1 MNMEDRGGS
10 YAISIRALSKTFG
23 SEMAIRKLDQTV
35 SWGDF
40 LVIFGPNGAGKTTL
54 IKILSTITSPTNGE
68 VSIAGF
74 DLKSDSSLIR
84 RNIGVVS
91 HQSLLYQDLSTIE
104 NLRFHG
110 KMFSVPGLENR
121 IMEVA
126 DIVGIQ
132 SILDHKASVLS
143 HGMQKRVS
151 IARAILHDPP
161 IMLLDEPETSLD
173 QEALSVLKNAINQS
187 ERGQRTVLMVTHS
200 LERGWTLGD
209 RVAILAR
216 GNIVYENNTA
226 SLDQSKVIEIYNNL
240 VGRS

>member
-1 MNMEDRGGS
+1 MNMEDKAGS
-10 YAISIRALSKTFG
+10 YAIVIKALSKTFG
-23 SEMAIRKLDQTV
+23 TQMALRQLDLTV

-54 IKILSTITSPTNGE
+54 VKILATITSPTSGQ

-74 DLKSDSSLIR
+74 DLKADYSSIR

-91 HQSLLYQDLSTIE
+91 HQPLLYQDLSVIE

-110 KMFSVPGLENR
+110 RMFSVASLENR
-121 IMEVA
+121 IKEVA
-126 DIVGIQ
+126 DLVGIQ
-132 SILDHKASVLS
+132 SILDRKTNILS

-161 IMLLDEPETSLD
+161 IMLLDEPETGLD
-173 QEALSVLKNAINQS
+173 QEAVSVLSNAINQS

-200 LERGWTLGD
+200 LEMGWALGD
-209 RVAILAR
+209 RIAILAR
-216 GNIVYENNTA
+216 GNIVYENTTT
-226 SLDQSKVIEIYNNL
+226 SLDQSALIETYNNL
-240 VGRS
+240 LGRL

>member
-1 MNMEDRGGS
+1 MNMEDKAGS
-10 YAISIRALSKTFG
+10 YAIVIKALSKTFG
-23 SEMAIRKLDQTV
+23 TQMALRQLDLTV

-54 IKILSTITSPTNGE
+54 VKILATITSPTSGQ

-74 DLKSDSSLIR
+74 DLKSDYSSIR

-91 HQSLLYQDLSTIE
+91 HQPLLYQDLSVIE

-110 KMFSVPGLENR
+110 RMFSVASLENR
-121 IMEVA
+121 IKEVA
-126 DIVGIQ
+126 DLVGIQ
-132 SILDHKASVLS
+132 SILDRKTNILS

-161 IMLLDEPETSLD
+161 IMLLDEPETGLD
-173 QEALSVLKNAINQS
+173 QEAVSVLSNAINQS

-200 LERGWTLGD
+200 LEMGWALGD
-209 RVAILAR
+209 RIAILAR
-216 GNIVYENNTA
+216 GNIVYENTTT
-226 SLDQSKVIEIYNNL
+226 SLDQSALIETYNNL
-240 VGRS
+240 LGRL